1 MSELAHNHMT
11 PVIEARGVCPKCDLW
26 RDGLGGGGDL
36 AYMNQIT
43 DENARLTVEFN
54 QLNERFR
61 AHRDISKLEM
71 EELWALIGEFT
82 MAISRHKKWAEALH
96 PETDLNAPGMPHDRE
111 LWAEVAV
118 GYELPDQ
125 EGEALPSPGDET

>member
-1 MSELAHNHMT
+1 MSDPSELAHNHMT
-11 PVIEARGVCPKCDLW
+11 RVIEARGVCPKCDMW
-26 RDGLGGGGDL
+26 RDGFGAGGDL

-71 EELWALIGEFT
+71 EELWAKLGELRAALKVVHSLTRPGLAETFLRDA
-82 MAISRHKKWAEALH
+82 MADVHEYISIALDI
-96 PETDLNAPGMPHDRE
+96 EQ
-111 LWAEVAV
+111 
-118 GYELPDQ
+118 LP
-125 EGEALPSPGDET
+125 